1 MLKKIT
7 AVFLILVLMASTAVT
22 ALAAGDALNEKLAR
36 VTQLVKQT
44 LEIDDR
50 YTQYDGR
57 LTEEGD
63 YSYWELTWSSDTESL
78 SVCADENGKVLRYD
92 RYSDNGYVYDYYY
105 GYAPALPETSAED
118 ALPVAQAFVDK
129 VLGPGE
135 SVSYDPY
142 DAGRY
147 TSDVDSYTFSGT
159 VELNGLKSPI
169 YFYVEVQ
176 TGDMRVNRFYR
187 SDCYNNYGAVPSA
200 KASVSSDKAAA
211 LLAGTLEMRLLYV
224 LDDDGETAVLQY
236 LPVYSGDWIVDAKTG
251 QLIDL
256 DALYDDMVYGKSLAG
271 NGAAQETADEGAFTG
286 GTGLS
291 EVEQSAVDA
300 LEGVLSKE
308 ELDAAV
314 RGMTELGVGRDW
326 TLQSIGYT
334 TDKEAGRVFGQLYYT
349 SEITDEAVIK
359 DRFPDA
365 YDDMKSAGHIYPIY
379 CYKSVSV
386 DAMTG
391 GLISIYSYTNSG
403 YEQQSKLD
411 ASRLGEKAAAFLQK
425 YFPDTYAQTAL
436 NEPYGE
442 SAEGAFVYSQL
453 VSGILFPQNSA
464 LVDVNVYDGTID
476 SFNISWTD
484 DVHFDSA
491 DGLVSADAAL
501 ETYTGCF
508 DTLLQYLLVPVQAD
522 AYGYS
527 YTYALKL
534 AYKLESEESVTGV
547 DAKPES
553 RSSMRIRA
561 QPNRLCTTTSRAAT
575 GSRRSRRSHGTASA
589 LPARASCRRQS

>member
-1 MLKKIT
+1 
-7 AVFLILVLMASTAVT
+7 
-22 ALAAGDALNEKLAR
+22 
-36 VTQLVKQT
+36 
-44 LEIDDR
+44 
-50 YTQYDGR
+50 
-57 LTEEGD
+57 
-63 YSYWELTWSSDTESL
+63 
-78 SVCADENGKVLRYD
+78 
-92 RYSDNGYVYDYYY
+92 
-105 GYAPALPETSAED
+105 
-118 ALPVAQAFVDK
+118 
-129 VLGPGE
+129 
-135 SVSYDPY
+135 
-142 DAGRY
+142 
-147 TSDVDSYTFSGT
+147 
-159 VELNGLKSPI
+159 
-169 YFYVEVQ
+169 
-176 TGDMRVNRFYR
+176 
-187 SDCYNNYGAVPSA
+187 
-200 KASVSSDKAAA
+200 
-211 LLAGTLEMRLLYV
+211 
-224 LDDDGETAVLQY
+224 
-236 LPVYSGDWIVDAKTG
+236 
-251 QLIDL
+251 
-256 DALYDDMVYGKSLAG
+256 MVYGKSLAG
-271 NGAAQETADEGAFTG
+271 NGAAQETADEGAFAG

-547 DAKPES
+547 DAKTGKPIIYEDTGAAEPLVYDDLQGCYGKQQIEALARYGIGFAGTS
-553 RSSMRIRA
+553 FLPTAKLTQKDALILLLSAVGYSSEQEDDLYRMAYNYNLLTEDEREPGKLMTRA
-561 QPNRLCTTTSRAAT
+561 QLIKMLIGATEYGPAAEIEGIYVCGFNDDARISAQYYGYVAIAKGLGIIRGDANNNFNPDSVITRQDTAIILYNYMSR
-575 GSRRSRRSHGTASA
+575 
-589 LPARASCRRQS
+589 